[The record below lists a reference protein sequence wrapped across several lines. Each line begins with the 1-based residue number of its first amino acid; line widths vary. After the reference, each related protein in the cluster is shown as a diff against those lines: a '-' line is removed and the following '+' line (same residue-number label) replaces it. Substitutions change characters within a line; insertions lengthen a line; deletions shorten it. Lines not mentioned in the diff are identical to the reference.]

1 MALIGTAHVGVCV
14 PDVEEAVAWYCDVLR
29 MTVLSPPYLMEGPEI
44 GRDMGEM
51 LPGLSLKAA
60 IVGFDRSDHVLE
72 LIEYPT
78 HPSESGTKRRLNDH
92 GVSHVGLLCDDLA
105 ATRAEL
111 EAKGVRFL
119 TTGSAGIAGLKTTW
133 FEDPYGTVFILMCKS
148 DDARPYWRQPFAP
161 NGQ

>member
-14 PDVEEAVAWYCDVLR
+14 PDVDEAVAWYRDVLG

-78 HPSESGTKRRLNDH
+78 HPSGSDRKRHLNDR
-92 GVSHVGLLCDDLA
+92 GLSHVGLVCDDLA
-105 ATRAEL
+105 ETRADL

-119 TTGSAGIAGLKTTW
+119 TTGSVGIAGLHTTW
-133 FEDPYGTVFILMCKS
+133 FEDPHGTVFILMCKG
-148 DDARPYWRQPFAP
+148 DDARPYWRQPLTS
-161 NGQ
+161 NGR